1 KGLTLGSGFR
11 LQTGAPLT
19 TLYAQYAYQNAGEVP
34 LFGRGDLGRAP
45 VTGTVDL
52 HAEYPWKLTEK
63 MSLKL
68 GFDAFNIANTKRTTL
83 IDQNGDQGFGVENL
97 DFKKPGGGGSITGAL
112 TAGHFF
118 VPPFNSRFSLRLV
131 F

>member
-1 KGLTLGSGFR
+1 V
-11 LQTGAPLT
+11 PLT

-34 LFGRGDLGRAP
+34 WFGRGDLGRAP
-45 VTGTVDL
+45 TVATLDL
-52 HAEYPWKLTEK
+52 HAEYP
-63 MSLKL
+63 LKL
-68 GFDAFNIANTKRTTL
+68 SDRFTLKMGFDAFNIGNNKDTTL
-83 IDQNGDQGFGVENL
+83 VDQNGDQGFGVLNQ

-118 VPPFNSRFSLRLV
+118 TYPFTSRFSLRLV